1 MRQVKDQFAKSF
13 IAALASVAL
22 SSGAIASENDQPPA
36 QVKIIIGV
44 KTPLQQACYENAR
57 NQLANYEALAPCD
70 QALETETLS
79 QRKIAV
85 THVNRGVIYYN
96 LGEYEAAAQD
106 FSQAL
111 QLNIFVR
118 AKTLVNRGLAYEA
131 LAFDALAKA
140 DYAAALIANP
150 DNATAQRR
158 LKELEKPVY
167 DRTHVPKKIRA
178 GTPKPA
184 VGA

>member
-1 MRQVKDQFAKSF
+1 MRQIKGQLAKGF
-13 IAALASVAL
+13 IGVLASVAL
-22 SSGAIASENDQPPA
+22 SSGAAASENDQTPA

-44 KTPLQQACYENAR
+44 KPPLQQACYENAR

-70 QALETETLS
+70 QALATEKLS

-96 LGEYEAAAQD
+96 LREYEAAVQD

-111 QLNIFVR
+111 KLNIFVR
-118 AKTLVNRGLAYEA
+118 AKTLVNRGLAYE
-131 LAFDALAKA
+131 ALAKA

-158 LKELEKPVY
+158 LNELEKPVY

-184 VGA
+184 IGV